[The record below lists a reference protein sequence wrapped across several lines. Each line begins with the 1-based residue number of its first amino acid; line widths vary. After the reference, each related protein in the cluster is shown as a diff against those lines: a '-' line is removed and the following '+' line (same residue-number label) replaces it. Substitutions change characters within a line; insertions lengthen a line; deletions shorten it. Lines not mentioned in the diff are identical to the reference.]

1 MNLTL
6 FKRELQSNY
15 KIFFMIFAVL
25 LMYTSVV
32 TSMFDPNLGQILQQF
47 SQTMPELM
55 SAFGMSNPG
64 STLIEFMASY
74 LYGFIYVV
82 FPLIFEIIVANK
94 LVAKYIE
101 RGSMAYLLATPVSR
115 QTIIRTQLSI
125 LWISLALLIVLL
137 TASQIIISS
146 ILFPN
151 QLDFSR
157 LIYLNVGLYCLHLA
171 LSSICFFSSCLFNE
185 LKTSYLIGAGVPIL
199 FILIQMLSNIGEKL
213 NFLKYFTVLTLFNAQ
228 EIAANEGNHLHLLG
242 CLLLIGIILYV
253 LGAYIFTKRDLP
265 L

>member
-15 KIFFMIFAVL
+15 KIFLMIFAVL

-115 QTIIRTQLSI
+115 QTIIRTQLSM

-213 NFLKYFTVLTLFNAQ
+213 DFLKYFTVLTLFNAQ
-228 EIAANEGNHLHLLG
+228 EIAANEGNHLHLLA

>member
-15 KIFFMIFAVL
+15 KIFLMIFAVL
-25 LMYTSVV
+25 LIYTSVV

-115 QTIIRTQLSI
+115 QTIIRTQLSM
-125 LWISLALLIVLL
+125 SVD
-137 TASQIIISS
+137 
-146 ILFPN
+146 N
-151 QLDFSR
+151 FSF
-157 LIYLNVGLYCLHLA
+157 INSPHLQP
-171 LSSICFFSSCLFNE
+171 
-185 LKTSYLIGAGVPIL
+185 LK
-199 FILIQMLSNIGEKL
+199 
-213 NFLKYFTVLTLFNAQ
+213 
-228 EIAANEGNHLHLLG
+228 
-242 CLLLIGIILYV
+242 
-253 LGAYIFTKRDLP
+253 
-265 L
+265 

>member
-15 KIFFMIFAVL
+15 KIFLMIFAVL

-94 LVAKYIE
+94 IVAKYIE
-101 RGSMAYLLATPVSR
+101 RGSMAYLLATPISR

-228 EIAANEGNHLHLLG
+228 EIAANEGNHLHLLA

>member
-115 QTIIRTQLSI
+115 QTIIRTQLSM

-213 NFLKYFTVLTLFNAQ
+213 DFLKYFTVLTLFNAQ
-228 EIAANEGNHLHLLG
+228 EIAANEGNHLHLLA

>member
-15 KIFFMIFAVL
+15 KIFLMIFAVL

-228 EIAANEGNHLHLLG
+228 EIAANEGNHLHLLA